1 MPRLRRSLVAARA
14 ARVAVTALTTLTA
27 AVALVTALPAQAAP
41 GDLPPLPA
49 DIKAQGQLR
58 VGVRCDQPPYGYQD
72 GSGAFAGVEIEMGKQ
87 IAEWAFGSKDKAVFT
102 CVTAE
107 NRVPQLIGK
116 KVDLLIATL
125 GVSPER
131 ARVIDFTQP
140 YRWGASDVVVRRDG
154 GINKLADL
162 NGKTLVAL
170 KGSVQAKWFE
180 DHMPDVKMLRLN
192 TAADAMQTFRQGR
205 ADAYTHDAATLV
217 VAAAQDPDAK
227 LLGQYFQISDAAIGV
242 RKNEAAWRDYLS
254 AAIARMRYEGKFVQW
269 VKLNVPESIRSYYLS
284 VFQQGRPKETVQ

>member
-1 MPRLRRSLVAARA
+1 MFRPACLLAAA
-14 ARVAVTALTTLTA
+14 LIVTSTHTVFASPID
-27 AVALVTALPAQAAP
+27 LPAV
-41 GDLPPLPA
+41 PA
-49 DIKAQGQLR
+49 EIKSLGELR

-72 GSGAFAGVEIEMGKQ
+72 NTGAFAGVEVEMGRQ
-87 IAEWAFGSKDKAVFT
+87 IAQWALGSKEKAVFT

-107 NRVPQLIGK
+107 NRVPQLIGR

-131 ARVIDFTQP
+131 ARVIDFTSP
-140 YRWGASDVVVRRDG
+140 YRWGASDVLVGRNG
-154 GINKLADL
+154 GIQKLSDL
-162 NGKTLVAL
+162 KGKTLVAL

-217 VAAAQDPDAK
+217 MAAAHEPNAK
-227 LLGQYFQISDAAIGV
+227 LIGQYFLVSDAAIGV

-254 AAIARMRYEGKFVQW
+254 AAIVRMHSEGLFVIW
-269 VKLNVPESIRSYYLS
+269 VKQNVPENIRSYYLS
-284 VFQQGRPKETVQ
+284 VFQQGRPSQAAQ

>member
-1 MPRLRRSLVAARA
+1 MSRLRRSFF
-14 ARVAVTALTTLTA
+14 TALA
-27 AVALVTALPAQAAP
+27 ASATVMVMSTIVARPARAAP
-41 GDLPPLPA
+41 GDLPTLPA

-72 GSGAFAGVEIEMGKQ
+72 SSGAFAGVEVEMGRQ
-87 IAEWAFGSKDKAVFT
+87 IAEWAFGAKDKAVFT

-107 NRVPQLIGK
+107 NRVPQLLGR

-125 GVSPER
+125 GVTPER

-154 GINKLADL
+154 GIRTLADL
-162 NGKTLVAL
+162 KGKTLVAL

-217 VAAAQDPDAK
+217 VAATKDPDAR

-242 RKNEAAWRDYLS
+242 RKNETAWRDYLS
-254 AAIARMRYEGKFVQW
+254 AAIARMRYEGRFVQW
-269 VKLNVPESIRSYYLS
+269 VKLSVPESIRSYYLA
-284 VFQQGRPKETVQ
+284 VFQQGRPKETAQ